1 MAITMINEQKKYL
14 KLISNLLKGNS
25 EGFLVDHL
33 NNIILISDVDPDRF
47 VDDVKRLFGGIGT
60 LNDIVLSKNGRP
72 LIKENDELDALRKK
86 LYELCSAYKYH

>member
-1 MAITMINEQKKYL
+1 MINEQKKYL
-14 KLISNLLKGNS
+14 KLISNLLKNNS
-25 EGFLVDHL
+25 EGIFVDHL

-47 VDDVKRLFGGIGT
+47 IDDVKRLFGGVGT

-86 LYELCSAYKYH
+86 LYELCSTYKYH